1 MSQSDAPPP
10 SVTIVIGGEDGIVTA
25 RQQARILARELGF
38 GMVDQS
44 RIATAVSEL
53 ARNVVRYATDGQG
66 EVVIRE
72 LRTESNATGL
82 EIVVRDEGPGI
93 PDIGRAMQE
102 GFTSGAGLG
111 LGLSGTKRLVD
122 EFLLDSAAG
131 RGTVVTIRK
140 WRR

>member
-1 MSQSDAPPP
+1 VSVPPTDLLIP
-10 SVTIVIGGEDGIVTA
+10 IAGEDDIVVA
-25 RQQARILARELGF
+25 RQRAREWARPLGF

-53 ARNVVRYATDGQG
+53 TRNVVRYATDSRG
-66 EVVIRE
+66 EVCLHVLPPSERG
-72 LRTESNATGL
+72 RAGL

-93 PDIGRAMQE
+93 ADVERAMRQ
-102 GFTSGAGLG
+102 GFTSGPGLGAGLP
-111 LGLSGTKRLVD
+111 GTRRLMD
-122 EFLLDSAAG
+122 EMELDSALG

>member
-1 MSQSDAPPP
+1 MSQSDAAPP
-10 SVTIVIGGEDGIVTA
+10 SMTIAIGGEDGIVTA
-25 RQQARILARELGF
+25 RQQARALARELGF

-72 LRTESNATGL
+72 LRSEANAPGL
-82 EIVVRDEGPGI
+82 EVVVHDQGPGI
-93 PDIGRAMQE
+93 SDIKRAMQE
-102 GFTSGAGLG
+102 GYSSGAGLG

-122 EFLLDSAAG
+122 EFFIDSAAG
-131 RGTVVTIRK
+131 RGTMVTIRK